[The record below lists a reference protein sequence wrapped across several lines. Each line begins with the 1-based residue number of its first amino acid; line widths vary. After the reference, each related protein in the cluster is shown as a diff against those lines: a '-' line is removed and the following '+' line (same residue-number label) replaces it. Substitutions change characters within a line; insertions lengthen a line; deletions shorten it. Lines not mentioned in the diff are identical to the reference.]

1 MRFELK
7 IFLFVMFIFIVSL
20 SIINFVNL
28 FVINEILT
36 KYEVLYYRVYPDF
49 LTNVNSPE
57 KSLDLKDKYSRVI
70 LLWEGILILTTSLLL
85 YIVIDRY
92 LKKEERYKSFLQLL
106 ILAISHKFGNSLSS
120 IITNLEI
127 LKQTEDKKSLT
138 RIERVVNTLS
148 SDIKTLSETFKNL
161 PLDDRKEEIVDIK
174 QLILES
180 LKNFDY
186 DKKILLNLKPIKKY
200 TSKVDLE
207 IVFHNLLENSFK
219 YSNSFVHIKM
229 IKKCLIIK
237 NDINS
242 NTEGGNGIGL
252 LIVENLCKL
261 NGVKFKKRSSKNS
274 YLVILDFS

>member
-1 MRFELK
+1 
-7 IFLFVMFIFIVSL
+7 MFIFIVSL

>member
-85 YIVIDRY
+85 YIVIDRN

-174 QLILES
+174 QLILKS
-180 LKNFDY
+180 LKNFDH
-186 DKKILLNLKPIKKY
+186 DKKILLNLKPMKKY

-242 NTEGGNGIGL
+242 NTEGGSGIGL

-261 NGVKFKKRSSKNS
+261 NGFKFKKRSSKNS